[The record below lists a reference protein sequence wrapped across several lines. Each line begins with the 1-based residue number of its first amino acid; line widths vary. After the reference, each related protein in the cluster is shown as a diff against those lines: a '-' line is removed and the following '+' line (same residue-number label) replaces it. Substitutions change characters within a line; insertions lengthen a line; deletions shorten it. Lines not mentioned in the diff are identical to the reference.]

1 MNQRVEALSTYMVRK
16 KDKANKPLGRY
27 TIKSGGKRG
36 ASLQANTNQK
46 PKNSKK

>member
-1 MNQRVEALSTYMVRK
+1 MNQRDEAFSTHMDMK
-16 KDKANKPLGRY
+16 KDKANKQLGRY
-27 TIKSGGKRG
+27 TMKSGGKRG